1 MAFDPAPSRGTTAQ
15 HTVTYC
21 TILEKNHFVRNNF
34 FWERGRWDKNI
45 GAHYTRRRR
54 RRHFITIFILS
65 DPMRNAH
72 LHIFIQEKLICCLFF
87 SRTKPKTTNS
97 IGGHVTF
104 KEKKK
109 KKKNLG
115 PLVLTFLASYILL
128 PRLSFSL
135 SLSRVCVRGRWV
147 FRTNERKSCAAANSV
162 REQG

>member
-1 MAFDPAPSRGTTAQ
+1 VGGEIKT
-15 HTVTYC
+15 
-21 TILEKNHFVRNNF
+21 LERIIHDDDDDDISSPF
-34 FWERGRWDKNI
+34 
-45 GAHYTRRRR
+45 
-54 RRHFITIFILS
+54 LS
-65 DPMRNAH
+65 YPIKCDPMRNAH
-72 LHIFIQEKLICCLFF
+72 LHIFIQEKLFVYFF
-87 SRTKPKTTNS
+87 PDRTKPKTTNN

-104 KEKKK
+104 KEK

-128 PRLSFSL
+128 PRLSLSL

>member
-1 MAFDPAPSRGTTAQ
+1 MRSNAQ
-15 HTVTYC
+15 RTSS
-21 TILEKNHFVRNNF
+21 HFHSGKIV
-34 FWERGRWDKNI
+34 
-45 GAHYTRRRR
+45 
-54 RRHFITIFILS
+54 
-65 DPMRNAH
+65 
-72 LHIFIQEKLICCLFF
+72 CLFF
-87 SRTKPKTTNS
+87 PERTKPKTTNN

-104 KEKKK
+104 KEKK

-128 PRLSFSL
+128 PRLSLSL